1 MLREEPFDAS
11 EFARRRSVEVR
22 PGRRLFVKSPEDT
35 VLRKLL
41 WYRQGGEVS
50 ERQWRDVVEVLR
62 QSRAVLDVAYLDAW
76 AGRLGVE
83 GLLER
88 ARGEAGEG

>member
-1 MLREEPFDAS
+1 
-11 EFARRRSVEVR
+11 
-22 PGRRLFVKSPEDT
+22 VKSAEDS

-62 QSRAVLDVAYLDAW
+62 QSRAVLDGGYLDAW
-76 AGRLGVE
+76 AERLGVE
-83 GLLER
+83 ALLGR
-88 ARGEAGEG
+88 ARGEAGR